1 MNDDNLRGL
10 LIRATDAI
18 ESPGLAKGTVLLA
31 RKRRMRR
38 VGALTAG
45 AAAAAVV
52 AVLIGVTYLGE
63 RAIGPADHVDI
74 PPAGVTALDDAQTWL
89 ATHDYRLI
97 TQLRGPR
104 IINVTVVQNGD
115 VAQGEVQTMDAAE
128 ERQVGYY
135 RFRSRADRIVTT
147 TSGTVATPDWQ
158 PASSS
163 QRSLLREVTDP
174 RWILAPLES
183 PGLRDYGR
191 TGDAEMYR
199 DSDGDS
205 LFVIDGRPV
214 RVVTH
219 GPTGDWTRTFEIDAR
234 RR

>member
-1 MNDDNLRGL
+1 MNDENLRGL

-18 ESPGLAKGTVLLA
+18 ESRGLAEGTVLLA

-38 VGALTAG
+38 AGALAVGAV
-45 AAAAAVV
+45 AAAAG
-52 AVLIGVTYLGE
+52 AVLIGVVYVGDGVM
-63 RAIGPADHVDI
+63 GPADPVDS
-74 PPAGVTALDDAQTWL
+74 PPAGDTALDDAQTWL

-97 TQLRGPR
+97 AQLRGPR
-104 IINVTVVQNGD
+104 IINVTVVRNGD
-115 VAQGEVQTMDAAE
+115 VARGEVQMMDAAGE
-128 ERQVGYY
+128 SQVGYY
-135 RFRSRADRIVTT
+135 RFRIRADRIVTT
-147 TSGTVATPDWQ
+147 TSGPVASPDWQ
-158 PASSS
+158 PATSS
-163 QRSLLREVTDP
+163 QGRFLSEVTDP

-205 LFVIDGRPV
+205 LFMIDGRPV

-219 GPTGDWTRTFEIDAR
+219 RPTGDRTFGIEFR